1 MYTKTTIGKYGIVT
15 ITKTDGNIPIAILA
29 TRDDG
34 GQWEVKNSFGIM
46 DTDRHEAEEFVGG
59 IFNGGM
65 K

>member
-1 MYTKTTIGKYGIVT
+1 MYTKTTRCKDGIVA

-59 IFNGGM
+59 TFNGGM
-65 K
+65 Q

>member
-1 MYTKTTIGKYGIVT
+1 MA

-59 IFNGGM
+59 TFNGGM